1 MTTLICKKILPEL
14 NAKLQPQVLTRREHI
29 HLRVSHYEPVGNARA
44 LDYMHGVTLL
54 GHFFGSR
61 VPSLRHVAALNLGI
75 SGVIGCGG
83 LLKSLIYS
91 CALLPFWGVQKRK
104 TCFVGLLAAISEV
117 SRSSGSSGVAIQDAG
132 GGGSHIV
139 RLLASAHKPPSE
151 RTTKTVCCF
160 HPTGGAAIGKPSP

>member
-1 MTTLICKKILPEL
+1 
-14 NAKLQPQVLTRREHI
+14 
-29 HLRVSHYEPVGNARA
+29 
-44 LDYMHGVTLL
+44 MHGVTLL

-117 SRSSGSSGVAIQDAG
+117 SRSSGSSGVAIQDRAG